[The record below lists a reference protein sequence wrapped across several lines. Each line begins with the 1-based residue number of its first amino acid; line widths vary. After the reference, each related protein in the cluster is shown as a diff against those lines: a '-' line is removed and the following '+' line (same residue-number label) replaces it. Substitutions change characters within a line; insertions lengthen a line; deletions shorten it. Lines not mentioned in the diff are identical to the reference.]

1 MLSTSS
7 FPDRLKLSEVKPVFK
22 KGEKNIPSNYR
33 PISLL
38 TSFSKIFERIIYS
51 RLYKHIIKNE
61 ILAKEQFGFRQKS
74 STELASYT
82 LTHNILMA
90 LNNKMKVGGIFCDLQ
105 KAFDCVNHDILLT
118 KMEFYGITG
127 KTNKLMKSYLSNRR
141 QRVKIEK
148 DSIKHYSEWDLI
160 IDGVPQGS
168 ILGPLFFLLYIN
180 DLPYAISDLSTPILF
195 ADDTS
200 LIISNPDNQKFVK
213 TVNETIHRLK
223 TWFHSN
229 LLVLNLEK
237 THFLQFQTKNSNDTQ
252 LERIHD
258 NIQTSTTEETKFL
271 GLIINNKLTWQSH
284 INMMSSK
291 LNTVSYVMR
300 SLRQWI
306 NTEMLRNVYFSLV
319 HSILSYG
326 IIFWGISNNSITI
339 FKIQK
344 KIIRIIMNVNSRTS
358 CRNLFKKLNILPL
371 PAQYI
376 YSLMMF
382 VVKDKDLFITND
394 NVHKI
399 LTRSKDDL
407 HLPMA
412 NLSVFQKG
420 VYFSGIKI
428 FNNLPNEIKQTSND
442 IRKFK
447 NALKSFLLE
456 NSFYSLSEYYN
467 WKEKL
472 HDTYK

>member
-1 MLSTSS
+1 
-7 FPDRLKLSEVKPVFK
+7 
-22 KGEKNIPSNYR
+22 
-33 PISLL
+33 
-38 TSFSKIFERIIYS
+38 
-51 RLYKHIIKNE
+51 
-61 ILAKEQFGFRQKS
+61 
-74 STELASYT
+74 
-82 LTHNILMA
+82 
-90 LNNKMKVGGIFCDLQ
+90 
-105 KAFDCVNHDILLT
+105 
-118 KMEFYGITG
+118 
-127 KTNKLMKSYLSNRR
+127 
-141 QRVKIEK
+141 
-148 DSIKHYSEWDLI
+148 
-160 IDGVPQGS
+160 
-168 ILGPLFFLLYIN
+168 
-180 DLPYAISDLSTPILF
+180 
-195 ADDTS
+195 
-200 LIISNPDNQKFVK
+200 
-213 TVNETIHRLK
+213 
-223 TWFHSN
+223 
-229 LLVLNLEK
+229 
-237 THFLQFQTKNSNDTQ
+237 
-252 LERIHD
+252 
-258 NIQTSTTEETKFL
+258 
-271 GLIINNKLTWQSH
+271 
-284 INMMSSK
+284 
-291 LNTVSYVMR
+291 
-300 SLRQWI
+300 
-306 NTEMLRNVYFSLV
+306 
-319 HSILSYG
+319 
-326 IIFWGISNNSITI
+326 
-339 FKIQK
+339 
-344 KIIRIIMNVNSRTS
+344 MNVNSRTS